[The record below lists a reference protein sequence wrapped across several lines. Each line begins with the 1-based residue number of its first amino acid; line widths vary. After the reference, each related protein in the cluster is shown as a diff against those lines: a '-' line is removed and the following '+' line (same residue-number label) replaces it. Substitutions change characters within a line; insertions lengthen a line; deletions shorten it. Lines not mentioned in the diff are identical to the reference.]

1 MSSKRRQISRHK
13 PERSFKR
20 LRLLVDKMTN
30 IDTEGVVTEEIEEII
45 AIIARICKER
55 PEETLNHS
63 ITSRGEMEEIR
74 DGEAVTE
81 TIEVIGEISA
91 KETETSTSSVV
102 IEVVIAILGLPFKV
116 MIRRDVIT
124 TDNLS
129 RSLLSRTLPRSF
141 RRRF

>member
-129 RSLLSRTLPRSF
+129 RSLRSRTLPRSF